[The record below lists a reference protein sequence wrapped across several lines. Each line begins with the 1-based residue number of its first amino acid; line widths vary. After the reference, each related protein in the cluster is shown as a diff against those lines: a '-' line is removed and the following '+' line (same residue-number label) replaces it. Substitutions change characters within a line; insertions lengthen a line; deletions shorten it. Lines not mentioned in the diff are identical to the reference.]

1 VEHINSIREST
12 QKRLNIEEQ
21 ERTMNSL
28 KLDYLLN
35 NNKKLQLQKK
45 FLEKT
50 LDRDLKNLQTEMNKA
65 QIEMQRD
72 TFVSSQ
78 QAQNRL
84 HKMYSVVKESLNYV
98 KEVVLFMNFEMGDHI
113 VGKGGPGTGTELEVP
128 KRQ

>member
-78 QAQNRL
+78 
-84 HKMYSVVKESLNYV
+84 
-98 KEVVLFMNFEMGDHI
+98 
-113 VGKGGPGTGTELEVP
+113 
-128 KRQ
+128 

>member
-1 VEHINSIREST
+1 MEHINSIRENT

-72 TFVSSQ
+72 SFVSS
-78 QAQNRL
+78 
-84 HKMYSVVKESLNYV
+84 
-98 KEVVLFMNFEMGDHI
+98 
-113 VGKGGPGTGTELEVP
+113 
-128 KRQ
+128 

>member
-1 VEHINSIREST
+1 
-12 QKRLNIEEQ
+12 
-21 ERTMNSL
+21 MNSL

-78 QAQNRL
+78 
-84 HKMYSVVKESLNYV
+84 
-98 KEVVLFMNFEMGDHI
+98 
-113 VGKGGPGTGTELEVP
+113 
-128 KRQ
+128 

>member
-1 VEHINSIREST
+1 MEHINSIREST

-72 TFVSSQ
+72 TFVSS
-78 QAQNRL
+78 
-84 HKMYSVVKESLNYV
+84 
-98 KEVVLFMNFEMGDHI
+98 
-113 VGKGGPGTGTELEVP
+113 
-128 KRQ
+128 

>member
-1 VEHINSIREST
+1 VEHINSIRENT

-72 TFVSSQ
+72 SFVSS
-78 QAQNRL
+78 
-84 HKMYSVVKESLNYV
+84 
-98 KEVVLFMNFEMGDHI
+98 
-113 VGKGGPGTGTELEVP
+113 
-128 KRQ
+128 

>member
-1 VEHINSIREST
+1 
-12 QKRLNIEEQ
+12 
-21 ERTMNSL
+21 MNSL

>member
-1 VEHINSIREST
+1 MEHINSIREST

-78 QAQNRL
+78 
-84 HKMYSVVKESLNYV
+84 
-98 KEVVLFMNFEMGDHI
+98 
-113 VGKGGPGTGTELEVP
+113 
-128 KRQ
+128 

>member
-1 VEHINSIREST
+1 MEHINSIRENT

-28 KLDYLLN
+28 KLDYLMN

-78 QAQNRL
+78 
-84 HKMYSVVKESLNYV
+84 
-98 KEVVLFMNFEMGDHI
+98 
-113 VGKGGPGTGTELEVP
+113 
-128 KRQ
+128 

>member
-1 VEHINSIREST
+1 MEHINSIREST

-50 LDRDLKNLQTEMNKA
+50 LDRDLKNLQSEMNKA
-65 QIEMQRD
+65 
-72 TFVSSQ
+72 
-78 QAQNRL
+78 
-84 HKMYSVVKESLNYV
+84 
-98 KEVVLFMNFEMGDHI
+98 
-113 VGKGGPGTGTELEVP
+113 
-128 KRQ
+128 